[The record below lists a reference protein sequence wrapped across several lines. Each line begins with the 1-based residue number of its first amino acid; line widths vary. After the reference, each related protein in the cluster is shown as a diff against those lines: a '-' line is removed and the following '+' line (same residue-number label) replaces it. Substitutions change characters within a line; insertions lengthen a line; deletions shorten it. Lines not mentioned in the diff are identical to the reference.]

1 MTVNHDVAGSNPASG
16 ASGLFVKRL
25 RHRPFTAGSGVRIP
39 HRSPWAISSAGRASA
54 LQAECQQ
61 FDPVIAHHNEKF
73 HVLRAVGFFIAFFLF
88 SLQSYN
94 LLHPRLTTFCA
105 SLCSFK
111 MCSLRN
117 QFDPVIAHQKKASRD
132 PLRGAF
138 FLPFA
143 FFLYGHI
150 TSCIRDSRSF
160 ARRFAPSN
168 DVRCGTSS
176 ILLSPTIM
184 KSSTCSAP
192 WDFLLPFSFFLY
204 SHITSCI
211 RDSLHFAPRF
221 APSKCVRCGT
231 SSILFSPTIMKSYT
245 CSAPWDFLLPFPF
258 SLICHSPPALKKSI
272 ASHPPKGYN
281 T

>member
-73 HVLRAVGFFIAFFLF
+73 HVLRAVGFFIAIPLPPYLSF
-88 SLQSYN
+88 N

-117 QFDPVIAHQKKASRD
+117 QFDPVIAHHDEKFHV
-132 PLRGAF
+132 LRAVGF
-138 FLPFA
+138 FIA
-143 FFLYGHI
+143 I
-150 TSCIRDSRSF
+150 S
-160 ARRFAPSN
+160 
-168 DVRCGTSS
+168 
-176 ILLSPTIM
+176 
-184 KSSTCSAP
+184 
-192 WDFLLPFSFFLY
+192 LLPHLLFPPPLKNL
-204 SHITSCI
+204 
-211 RDSLHFAPRF
+211 LHLTP
-221 APSKCVRCGT
+221 
-231 SSILFSPTIMKSYT
+231 
-245 CSAPWDFLLPFPF
+245 
-258 SLICHSPPALKKSI
+258 
-272 ASHPPKGYN
+272 
-281 T
+281 

>member
-61 FDPVIAHHNEKF
+61 FDPVIAHHNEKS
-73 HVLRAVGFFIAFFLF
+73 HVLRAVGFFIAFSLF

-94 LLHPRLTTFCA
+94 LLHPR
-105 SLCSFK
+105 
-111 MCSLRN
+111 
-117 QFDPVIAHQKKASRD
+117 
-132 PLRGAF
+132 
-138 FLPFA
+138 
-143 FFLYGHI
+143 
-150 TSCIRDSRSF
+150 SRSF

-192 WDFLLPFSFFLY
+192 WDFLLPF
-204 SHITSCI
+204 
-211 RDSLHFAPRF
+211 
-221 APSKCVRCGT
+221 
-231 SSILFSPTIMKSYT
+231 
-245 CSAPWDFLLPFPF
+245 LLR
-258 SLICHSPPALKKSI
+258 S
-272 ASHPPKGYN
+272 G
-281 T
+281 

>member
-61 FDPVIAHHNEKF
+61 FDPVIAH
-73 HVLRAVGFFIAFFLF
+73 
-88 SLQSYN
+88 
-94 LLHPRLTTFCA
+94 
-105 SLCSFK
+105 
-111 MCSLRN
+111 
-117 QFDPVIAHQKKASRD
+117 QKKASRD

-138 FLPFA
+138 FLPFF
-143 FFLYGHI
+143 FFLYSHI

-160 ARRFAPSN
+160 ARRLAPSN
-168 DVRCGTSS
+168 DVRCETSS
-176 ILLSPTIM
+176 ILSSPAIM

-192 WDFLLPFSFFLY
+192 WNFLLPFPFFLY

-211 RDSLHFAPRF
+211 RDSLHFARRF

-231 SSILFSPTIMKSYT
+231 SSILLSPTQKKASCTSRRGIF
-245 CSAPWDFLLPFPF
+245 CCHFPFPSF
-258 SLICHSPPALKKSI
+258 VIPPALKKSI
-272 ASHPPKGYN
+272 ASHPLKGYN

>member
-61 FDPVIAHHNEKF
+61 FDPVIAHQKKASRDP
-73 HVLRAVGFFIAFFLF
+73 LRGAFFLPFFFFLYSHITSCIRDSRSFARRLAPSNDVRCGTSSILLSPTKKKASCDLLHGVFFLAFFLF

-117 QFDPVIAHQKKASRD
+117 QFDPVFTHHNEKFHVLRAVGFFVAISHFPHLSF
-132 PLRGAF
+132 PLPLKNLLHLTLQRGIIRKHM
-138 FLPFA
+138 
-143 FFLYGHI
+143 GH
-150 TSCIRDSRSF
+150 
-160 ARRFAPSN
+160 
-168 DVRCGTSS
+168 
-176 ILLSPTIM
+176 
-184 KSSTCSAP
+184 
-192 WDFLLPFSFFLY
+192 
-204 SHITSCI
+204 
-211 RDSLHFAPRF
+211 
-221 APSKCVRCGT
+221 
-231 SSILFSPTIMKSYT
+231 
-245 CSAPWDFLLPFPF
+245 
-258 SLICHSPPALKKSI
+258 
-272 ASHPPKGYN
+272 
-281 T
+281 

>member
-61 FDPVIAHHNEKF
+61 FDPVIAHQKKASRDPLRGAFFLAFFIFSLQSYNLLHPRFTTFCASLCSFKMCSLRNQFDPVIAHHNEKF
-73 HVLRAVGFFIAFFLF
+73 HVLRAVGFFIAIFLF

-117 QFDPVIAHQKKASRD
+117 QFDPVIAHHNEKFHVLRAVGFFIAISLFPHLSF
-132 PLRGAF
+132 PLPLKNLLHLTPQRGIIRKHM
-138 FLPFA
+138 
-143 FFLYGHI
+143 GH
-150 TSCIRDSRSF
+150 
-160 ARRFAPSN
+160 
-168 DVRCGTSS
+168 
-176 ILLSPTIM
+176 
-184 KSSTCSAP
+184 
-192 WDFLLPFSFFLY
+192 
-204 SHITSCI
+204 
-211 RDSLHFAPRF
+211 
-221 APSKCVRCGT
+221 
-231 SSILFSPTIMKSYT
+231 
-245 CSAPWDFLLPFPF
+245 
-258 SLICHSPPALKKSI
+258 
-272 ASHPPKGYN
+272 
-281 T
+281 

>member
-73 HVLRAVGFFIAFFLF
+73 HVLRAVGFFIAISFFLYSHITSCIRD
-88 SLQSYN
+88 SLHFARRFAPSKCVRCGTSSILVSPTIMKTSCD
-94 LLHPRLTTFCA
+94 LLHGVFFL
-105 SLCSFK
+105 
-111 MCSLRN
+111 
-117 QFDPVIAHQKKASRD
+117 
-132 PLRGAF
+132 AF
-138 FLPFA
+138 FL
-143 FFLYGHI
+143 FLYGHV

-176 ILLSPTIM
+176 ILVSPTIM
-184 KSSTCSAP
+184 KSPTCSV
-192 WDFLLPFSFFLY
+192 
-204 SHITSCI
+204 I
-211 RDSLHFAPRF
+211 
-221 APSKCVRCGT
+221 
-231 SSILFSPTIMKSYT
+231 
-245 CSAPWDFLLPFPF
+245 
-258 SLICHSPPALKKSI
+258 
-272 ASHPPKGYN
+272 
-281 T
+281 